1 MMQGQ
6 TCWVL
11 VKDLTNNIMYF
22 RGQTFLG
29 IRKMEMSKTSD
40 VESMSVV
47 LDDDFEAGVEDVTDK
62 MHNYGAKGGEH
73 KNYQRKP
80 RVVNN

>member
-40 VESMSVV
+40 VDGVSVV
-47 LDDDFEAGVEDVTDK
+47 LEDDFEASVEDVTDRARHYDIK
-62 MHNYGAKGGEH
+62 EKLSY
-73 KNYQRKP
+73 
-80 RVVNN
+80 